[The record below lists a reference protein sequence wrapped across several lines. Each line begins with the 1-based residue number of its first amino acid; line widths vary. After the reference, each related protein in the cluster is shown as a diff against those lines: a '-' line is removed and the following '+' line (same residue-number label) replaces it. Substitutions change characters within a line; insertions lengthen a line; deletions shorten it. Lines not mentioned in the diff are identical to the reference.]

1 LIGSSTWRAGPRS
14 KEGSEGKDHGD
25 DLELPVYD
33 YETIAKATEDFSTEN
48 KLGEG
53 GFGPVYKVPIST

>member
-1 LIGSSTWRAGPRS
+1 VDVLFKGISSVPGYQPYKQPS
-14 KEGSEGKDHGD
+14 YVFVD

-53 GFGPVYKVPIST
+53 GFGPIY